1 MIASRGAR
9 SRIGAWARRCERRAD
24 SRTRRRWYADSM
36 SMRSHD
42 LKFDLG
48 EEVASQWS
56 PAQPEFSH
64 CASALMAA
72 LPQLE
77 PYFMHNVREA
87 LEYLRDPVLVREAEC
102 FIQQEGRH
110 AQQHR
115 AWNQV
120 LARRYPGFDALER
133 AIKMRLGK
141 SKRRHSLPFRLAY
154 TAGYEALTYQVVSFF
169 VSERE
174 RFLRGADPRLL
185 ALLAWH
191 AVEEVEHKSVAFDV
205 FEAVHGGYA
214 MRIAGLLMALAYTA
228 RDLNLVLSHLL
239 RADGLAHDRE
249 SRRRLRAVRIALA
262 RQLLPELRQYMKLTY
277 HPSQHRDPKLADAW
291 LAHFGAGRDLR
302 ALTFEALD
310 VLARGAS
317 IAQA

>member
-1 MIASRGAR
+1 
-9 SRIGAWARRCERRAD
+9 
-24 SRTRRRWYADSM
+24 M
-36 SMRSHD
+36 SMHSHD

-48 EEVASQWS
+48 DGVASQWS
-56 PAQPEFSH
+56 PSQPEFSH
-64 CASALMAA
+64 CASAFMAA

-87 LEYLRDPVLVREAEC
+87 LELLSDPVLVREAEC
-102 FIQQEGRH
+102 FIQQEARH

-133 AIKMRLGK
+133 AIKTRLGA

-154 TAGYEALTYQVVSFF
+154 TAGYEALTYQVVGFF
-169 VSERE
+169 LSQRH
-174 RFLRGADPRLL
+174 RFLRGADPRLI

-191 AVEEVEHKSVAFDV
+191 GVEEVEHKSVAFDV

-214 MRIAGLLMALAYTA
+214 LRIAGFLLAFVYTA
-228 RDLNLVLSHLL
+228 HDLHAILTHLL
-239 RADGLAHDRE
+239 RADGLAQDRD
-249 SRRRLRAVRIALA
+249 SRRRLRAVRRALLQ
-262 RQLLPELRQYMKLTY
+262 QLLPELRHYFRLDY
-277 HPSQHRDPKLADAW
+277 HPSLHRDPMLADTW
-291 LAHFGAGRDLR
+291 LAHFSAGRDLR

-310 VLARGAS
+310 VLARGATL
-317 IAQA
+317 AQA

>member
-1 MIASRGAR
+1 
-9 SRIGAWARRCERRAD
+9 
-24 SRTRRRWYADSM
+24 M
-36 SMRSHD
+36 SMRSRD

-48 EEVASQWS
+48 DAVASRWS

-64 CASALMAA
+64 CASAFMAA

-87 LEYLRDPVLVREAEC
+87 LELLRDPALVREAEC
-102 FIQQEGRH
+102 FIQQEARH

-115 AWNQV
+115 AWNHV
-120 LARRYPGFDALER
+120 LAGRYPGFDALER
-133 AIKMRLGK
+133 AIKTRLGA

-169 VSERE
+169 VSQRE
-174 RFLRGADPRLL
+174 RFLRGADPRVI

-191 AVEEVEHKSVAFDV
+191 GVEEVEHKSVAFDV

-214 MRIAGLLMALAYTA
+214 LRVAGLLAAFAYTA
-228 RDLNLVLSHLL
+228 HDLHKILMHLL
-239 RADGLAHDRE
+239 RADGLARDRA
-249 SRRRLRAVRIALA
+249 SRRRLKAVRLALF
-262 RQLLPELRQYMKLTY
+262 RHVLPELRNYFRPGY
-277 HPSQHRDPKLADAW
+277 HPSQHRDPMLADAW

-310 VLARGAS
+310 VLARGAT

>member
-1 MIASRGAR
+1 
-9 SRIGAWARRCERRAD
+9 
-24 SRTRRRWYADSM
+24 M

-48 EEVASQWS
+48 DAIASQWS

-64 CASALMAA
+64 CASAFMAA

-87 LEYLRDPVLVREAEC
+87 LELLRDPALVREAEC
-102 FIQQEGRH
+102 FIQQEARH

-120 LARRYPGFDALER
+120 LARRYPGFEQLER
-133 AIKMRLGK
+133 AIKARLAA

-169 VSERE
+169 VSQR
-174 RFLRGADPRLL
+174 RSFLRGADPRVI

-191 AVEEVEHKSVAFDV
+191 GVEEVEHKSVAFDV
-205 FEAVHGGYA
+205 FEAVDGGYA
-214 MRIAGLLMALAYTA
+214 LRIAGFLLALAYTA
-228 RDLNLVLSHLL
+228 RDLHKILMHLL
-239 RADGLAHDRE
+239 RADGLADDRD
-249 SRRRLRAVRIALA
+249 SRRRLNAVRRALL
-262 RQLLPELRQYMKLTY
+262 RHVMPELRHYFRPGY
-277 HPSQHRDPKLADAW
+277 HPSQHRDPMLADAW

-310 VLARGAS
+310 VLARGAT